1 MRVIAGKYKG
11 RKLIPPEG
19 YDIRPT
25 TDFTKETLFN
35 ILRDRVVGCRFL
47 DLFGGSGALAI
58 EALSQGASSVVV
70 SDKEQTSVN
79 LIKRNLQ
86 ALGASCEVYRGDYA
100 DVARRLVG
108 RKFDIIMLDPPYA
121 MEIAPV
127 LTVLSRCG
135 LLAEDGVVVYEH
147 DSHVVTPTLEGWV
160 NKQDRRYGRVTLT
173 FLGGEA

>member
-11 RKLIPPEG
+11 RKLIPPVG

-35 ILRDRVVGCRFL
+35 ILRDRIEGSRFL

-58 EALSQGASSVVV
+58 EALSQGAASVVV
-70 SDKEQTSVN
+70 SDKDATSVN
-79 LIKRNLQ
+79 LIRRNLQ

-100 DVARRLVG
+100 DVARKLTG
-108 RKFDIIMLDPPYA
+108 RKFDIVMLDPPYA

-127 LTVLSRCG
+127 LKIVRECG
-135 LLAEDGVVVYEH
+135 LLAQGGVVVYEH
-147 DSHVVTPTLEGWV
+147 DSHVVTPEVEGWI
-160 NKQDRRYGRVTLT
+160 NEQDRRYGRVTLT